1 MKRFVTTATAMSL
14 LFTACSSTAF
24 SIVKPEV
31 TYASV
36 GSSDTTLRTLAGMP
50 LPNEYRELQAREA
63 AEEAQRQREQA
74 TFDKAVANTLRMQP
88 VLERLKKTAGKT
100 WYVFSGSSPSGWDCS
115 GLVMWTYKNVGVNL
129 AHSAGAQLRSG
140 KIVSDPLPGDL
151 VAYVYGSNTRYTGH
165 VGIYL
170 GDGKVIHSQKPG
182 TRTRIESAT
191 DGVMNYGGMKT
202 VYVRIIPMV
211 PESDLPQTLKP
222 SSPLEVLAE
231 AHGAL

>member
-1 MKRFVTTATAMSL
+1 
-14 LFTACSSTAF
+14 
-24 SIVKPEV
+24 
-31 TYASV
+31 
-36 GSSDTTLRTLAGMP
+36 MP
-50 LPNEYRELQAREA
+50 DEYKELQAREA

-74 TFDKAVANTLRMQP
+74 TFDKAVANTLRMQS

-115 GLVMWTYKNVGVNL
+115 GLVMWTYKNVGVTL
-129 AHSAGAQLRSG
+129 AHSAGTQLRSG

-151 VAYVYGSNTRYTGH
+151 VAYVYGNNTRYTGH

-182 TRTRIESAT
+182 TRTKIESAT
-191 DGVMNYGGMKT
+191 NGVMNYGGIKT
-202 VYVRIIPMV
+202 IYVRIIPMV
-211 PESDLPQTLKP
+211 PESDLPKKIKP
-222 SSPLEVLAE
+222 SSLLEALSE